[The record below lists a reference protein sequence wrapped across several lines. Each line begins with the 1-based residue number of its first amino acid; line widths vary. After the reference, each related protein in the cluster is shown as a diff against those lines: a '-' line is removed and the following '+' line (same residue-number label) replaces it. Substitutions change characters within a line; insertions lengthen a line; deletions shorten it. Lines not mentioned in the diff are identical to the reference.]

1 MCFVAPLGIQ
11 TVLLPWLIVVEMQE
25 TGARLGLAQFALQL
39 PAIVLIL
46 AGGLLADRF
55 DRAKILWVCHG
66 LAALPAL
73 MLAYVIHSQA
83 LSFQMIVIYALAMGC
98 VTAFVQPAR
107 DGMLN
112 QIASDDLQ
120 KGVTIAMGLTFG
132 GQVIGFLMGGAAESV
147 GAVSLLITQAIVM
160 AAGMFFAFK
169 LMPMSRLAG

>member
-1 MCFVAPLGIQ
+1 MLCLICFVAPLGIQ

-73 MLAYVIHSQA
+73 MLAYVIYQSGA
-83 LSFQMIVIYALAMGC
+83 ELSNGGDLR
-98 VTAFVQPAR
+98 AR
-107 DGMLN
+107 DGLCHRFR
-112 QIASDDLQ
+112 A
-120 KGVTIAMGLTFG
+120 T
-132 GQVIGFLMGGAAESV
+132 GAGWDAESNCE
-147 GAVSLLITQAIVM
+147 
-160 AAGMFFAFK
+160 
-169 LMPMSRLAG
+169 